1 MKIAV
6 ISLVV
11 TQLLNL
17 VLVWELRHAGLA
29 LSISI
34 GACLNAYLLLR
45 GLRRQAIYQPQ
56 PGWGGFVLK
65 LALAV
70 YVMGAVLWV
79 LCGNVESW
87 LSAGALERV
96 ARLALLVVAGMT
108 AYFGT
113 LWLTGFRLRDFNRR
127 GSE

>member
-1 MKIAV
+1 
-6 ISLVV
+6 
-11 TQLLNL
+11 
-17 VLVWELRHAGLA
+17 
-29 LSISI
+29 
-34 GACLNAYLLLR
+34 
-45 GLRRQAIYQPQ
+45 
-56 PGWGGFVLK
+56 VLK

-113 LWLTGFRLRDFNRR
+113 LWLTGFRLRDFNRS

>member
-1 MKIAV
+1 
-6 ISLVV
+6 
-11 TQLLNL
+11 
-17 VLVWELRHAGLA
+17 
-29 LSISI
+29 
-34 GACLNAYLLLR
+34 
-45 GLRRQAIYQPQ
+45 
-56 PGWGGFVLK
+56 
-65 LALAV
+65 
-70 YVMGAVLWV
+70 LWV